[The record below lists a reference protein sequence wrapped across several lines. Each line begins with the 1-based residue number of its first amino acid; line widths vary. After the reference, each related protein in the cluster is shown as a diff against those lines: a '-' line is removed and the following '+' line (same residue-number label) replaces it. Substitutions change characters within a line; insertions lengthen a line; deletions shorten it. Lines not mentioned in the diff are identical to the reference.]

1 MSISYEIEKI
11 RETIRSV
18 EDPSTATALRHI
30 CKALEAVQREVHHAE
45 GEQEKNKEEE
55 RLQ

>member
-11 RETIRSV
+11 REVIRSV

-30 CKALEAVQREVHHAE
+30 CKALEAVEKEVHS
-45 GEQEKNKEEE
+45 EEE
-55 RLQ
+55 REGKAERLQ